1 MPQVELCLLIAKQP
15 IMPLYQGAGFTAVG
29 LSGVVHGKDPWYE
42 LKHEFIFD
50 HPTMTFPGMRP
61 VSVSSRMVELPVVV
75 PARARAPAAR
85 HEQAASQ
92 QAK

>member
-42 LKHEFIFD
+42 LKHEFAQ
-50 HPTMTFPGMRP
+50 RP
-61 VSVSSRMVELPVVV
+61 QVRSVRGACCFRDSHTRLGSWR
-75 PARARAPAAR
+75 
-85 HEQAASQ
+85 
-92 QAK
+92 